1 MLWIAFV
8 LVGARPD
15 KSISLYKES
24 SKRIVLLEE
33 KLSRPDGFKSEIQP
47 SLSEETDS
55 RFSAEEMAKFMA
67 DTRRVEAEIELTRL
81 HARQRRIQENLISAG
96 ALALGPIFLLLL
108 LGFLVRWIIAGFNKT
123 SA

>member
-1 MLWIAFV
+1 M